1 MKATEQRPGNG
12 HADPT
17 QWAYEQIRGL
27 IISGKLGAGEKL
39 NQVQLSLE
47 LGLSRTPVVKALHQ
61 LESQGL
67 VDRTPQK
74 GFRVHKLTIGELDH
88 LFALRAS
95 LEALVV
101 EDIAPTVTD
110 EQLQELEALF
120 SPFDGQA
127 SEAQRASY
135 READIAFHNRLMSLC
150 GSDLVT
156 RVDDS
161 FQVLN
166 RTLVAGLLRD
176 MAETLPEHRAIL
188 RALRDRQPAAARQ
201 AVEEHTSR
209 TRALIQRTVR
219 QLEELG
225 VPATTLT
232 IEASLEAIGRRAAGK
247 ERR

>member
-1 MKATEQRPGNG
+1 MKTAKHKTGNG

-17 QWAYEQIRGL
+17 QWAYEQIRAL
-27 IISGKLGAGEKL
+27 IINGKLCAGEKL
-39 NQVQLSLE
+39 NQVKLAVE

-67 VDRTPQK
+67 IDRTPQK

-101 EDIAPTVTD
+101 EDIARRVTD
-110 EQLQELEALF
+110 EQLAELEALF

-127 SEAQRASY
+127 SEGQRALY

-150 GSDLVT
+150 GSDLVK

-166 RTLVAGLLRD
+166 RTLIAGLLRD
-176 MAETLPEHRAIL
+176 MTETLPEHRAIL
-188 RALRDRQPAAARQ
+188 QGLRDRQPAAARQ

-225 VPATTLT
+225 VAATTLT
-232 IEASLEAIGRRAAGK
+232 IEASLAAVGGK